1 MDQGRTYKSARN
13 ALFGVGN
20 QAIQILLGFVSRV
33 VFLWALNE
41 SYLGINSLFTEVLSM
56 LSLVDLGMG
65 TVMVYSLYKPLAE
78 KNEERLKDLMSFYQ
92 IVYRIIAVAVSII
105 GIVITPFLR
114 FIVNMDSNIN
124 GLYCY
129 YYLFLS
135 KTVISYL
142 FVYKTA
148 ILNADQ
154 NNYLVSKIQSVVRIF
169 VTIVQMMLLCL
180 TKSYFVYLLFDI
192 AVVFLQNFLCA
203 RKAENLYPFLKSK
216 GRIEKDEKREIF
228 YNIRSG
234 FIYKVSSVLLSSTDN
249 TIISIMFGT
258 VLVGYYSNYGMIINK
273 LALLLTTMFG
283 TLSGSIGNLIA
294 TESCK
299 KRYEVFSMIQAM
311 AFMISGVSTICLFSL
326 IQDFIALWIGE
337 KFVLGVDVLIACL
350 LNYYL
355 NIVMQPL
362 WVYRDSTGLYRKTK
376 YVMIFTA
383 GINLFLSIVM
393 GRVLGLA
400 GVIFASAFSRLLT
413 YFWYE
418 PIILF
423 DEYFNEKPWAYFAKQ
438 FYNALAVIIPCAVA
452 SFLFYGWSTPD
463 VGVFVVK
470 SIAVFVYA
478 IVCFGLFNVK
488 NKSVG
493 LIVSFFWGKIKASKC

>member
-1 MDQGRTYKSARN
+1 MNQGRTYKSARN
-13 ALFGVGN
+13 ALYGVGN
-20 QAIQILLGFVSRV
+20 QVIQILLGFVSRMI
-33 VFLWALNE
+33 FLRVLNE

-78 KNEERLKDLMSFYQ
+78 KNEERLKGLMSFYQ
-92 IVYRIIAVAVSII
+92 TVYRIIAIAVAIIGLSII
-105 GIVITPFLR
+105 PFLKY
-114 FIVNMDSNIN
+114 IVNMDSNIN
-124 GLYCY
+124 YLYVY
-129 YYLFLS
+129 YCLFLA

-154 NNYLVSKIQSVVRIF
+154 NNYLVSKIQSIVRILL
-169 VTIVQMMLLCL
+169 TIVQVISLFF

-192 AVVFLQNFLCA
+192 AVVFFQNYLCA
-203 RKAENLYPFLKSK
+203 RKAEKLYPFLKVK
-216 GRIEKDEKREIF
+216 GRIEKDESREIF
-228 YNIRSG
+228 QNIRSG

-249 TIISIMFGT
+249 TIISVMFGT

-294 TESCK
+294 TESYK

-311 AFMISGVSTICLFSL
+311 SFMISGVSTICLFSL
-326 IQDFIALWIGE
+326 IQDFISLWIGD
-337 KFVLGVDVLIACL
+337 KFLLSLDVLIACL

-376 YVMIFTA
+376 YVMIVTA
-383 GINLFLSIVM
+383 GINLFLSVAM
-393 GRVLGLA
+393 GYILGLS
-400 GVIFASAFSRLLT
+400 GVLFASVLSRLLT

-418 PIILF
+418 PMILF
-423 DEYFNEKPWAYFAKQ
+423 GEYFNEKPWIYFARQ
-438 FYNALAVIIPCAVA
+438 FYNALAVIIPCVIAY
-452 SFLFYGWSTPD
+452 FLFYRWNAPN

-470 SIAVFVYA
+470 AIAVFVYA
-478 IVCFGLFNVK
+478 IVSFGLLNIR
-488 NKSVG
+488 NKSLGQVIG
-493 LIVSFFWGKIKASKC
+493 FFWEKVKIAKL